1 MTCAAARTVLD
12 FDRATVKRCDF
23 PYQRQAQP
31 YAPVFP
37 AARLVNAEKRLEHAV
52 SVLFGDSKTLVFD
65 ADENSIAF
73 LVNRY
78 IDRRGGTAVANR
90 VLDKVEHHPIHQWV
104 AAAHQVVPLAGEGD
118 ALLVGER
125 GEVC

>member
-1 MTCAAARTVLD
+1 MAGAVLD
-12 FDRATVKRCDF
+12 FDRATVKRRDF

-37 AARLVNAEKRLEHAV
+37 AARLVDAEKRLEHAV
-52 SVLFGDSKTLVFD
+52 SVLLGDSKTLVFD
-65 ADENSIAF
+65 ADENAIVF
-73 LVNRY
+73 LVDGHV
-78 IDRRGGTAVANR
+78 DRRGGTAVANR
-90 VLDKVEHHPIHQWV
+90 VLRKVEHHPIHQWV
-104 AAAHQVVPLAGEGD
+104 TAVYQAVSVTGEGD